1 MRRQTMQETDY
12 LNNLIEISHAIG
24 RNNAYVQGGGGNTS
38 VKIDER
44 KMAIKASG
52 VQLRDMNLDHGI
64 AIVDFKKVNLYHQN
78 PDSDEDKYG
87 EAIKQFALTASGRPS
102 IETGFHALLGKYV
115 IHSHS
120 VFFNVLLCSAE
131 GKDLIAQHFPESLW
145 IDYHTPGKD
154 LTAAI
159 KHSLKNRKNNH
170 FQGLIFLENHGVIV
184 TADDHKNCINLHTES
199 NIKIKNLFGLD
210 DFDLSK
216 EIKIDFLD
224 EYFFPDQ
231 VIYMS
236 KDQVIQ
242 KTNSYLETI
251 STVSYLKDSI
261 DKLGF
266 NPKTLSESNVNV
278 LKSMQSEKYRK
289 KISK

>member
-1 MRRQTMQETDY
+1 MQETDY

-24 RNNAYVQGGGGNTS
+24 SNNAYVQGGGGNTS

-87 EAIKQFALTASGRPS
+87 EAIKQFALTDSGRPS
-102 IETGFHALLGKYV
+102 IETGFHALLGRYV

-120 VFFNVLLCSAE
+120 VFLNVLLCSAE
-131 GKDLIAQHFPESLW
+131 GKDLIAQHFPKSLW

-159 KHSLKNRKNNH
+159 KHTLKNRKNNH

-199 NIKIKNLFGLD
+199 NIKIKNLFELD

-216 EIKIDFLD
+216 EIKIDISD

-236 KDQVIQ
+236 EDQVKQ

-261 DKLGF
+261 CKLGF